1 MLQIESVSKQYST
14 RVLLTGASAHL
25 RPNSR
30 VGLVGPN
37 GAGKTTLSRRS
48 LGEESPDK
56 GEIRKRPRLRICYLP
71 QELETITGKTVLD
84 ATHRD
89 LYPEH
94 EAERILMGL
103 GFSKIDFSRPI
114 DK

>member
-1 MLQIESVSKQYST
+1 MLQIESVYKQYST
-14 RVLLTGASAHL
+14 RVLLEGASAHL

-37 GAGKTTLSRRS
+37 GAGKTTLFRMI

-56 GEIRKRPRLRICYLP
+56 GNIRKRPRLRIGYLP
-71 QELETITGKTVLD
+71 QELETIIGKNVLD

-89 LYPEH
+89 L
-94 EAERILMGL
+94 
-103 GFSKIDFSRPI
+103 
-114 DK
+114 